1 MTTNNVYTIY
11 DSVAQE
17 CGPLF
22 ESINDGVAVRHMVQA
37 MRNVENPAEYQLY
50 HVGEV
55 SRENGSVVLLP
66 CSNRVISFTLSP
78 DRSMAVLEGNNEKA

>member
-1 MTTNNVYTIY
+1 MQTMNVYSIF
-11 DSVAQE
+11 DMVAQE

-37 MRNVENPAEYQLY
+37 MRNVENPAEYQLV

-55 SRENGSVVLLP
+55 IRETGQVVLLSV
-66 CSNRVISFTLSP
+66 SNRVINFVLSP
-78 DRSMAVLEGNNEKA
+78 DKTIAVIEE